1 MYVVSLSRERR
12 ALLNR
17 FAMIEIATF
26 IDLPEDEVTF
36 RFVPSRGPGG
46 QNVNKVATAVIL
58 SFDLAASRALS
69 ESQRSLLRSRL
80 ASRLHD
86 DVLML
91 RCEKHRT
98 QAANRREVIRRFVE
112 LMSAALRPPKKR
124 RPTRPTRASV
134 ERRLKLK
141 QQRSLRKRE
150 RRRPPGR
157 EE

>member
-1 MYVVSLSRERR
+1 MV
-12 ALLNR
+12 
-17 FAMIEIATF
+17 EIAPF
-26 IDLPEDEVTF
+26 IELPDDELVL

-58 SFDLAASRALS
+58 SFSVAGSKALN

-80 ASRLHD
+80 ASRLHA
-86 DVLML
+86 DVLTL

-112 LMSAALRPPKKR
+112 LLTAALRPPKKR

-134 ERRLKLK
+134 ERRLKTK